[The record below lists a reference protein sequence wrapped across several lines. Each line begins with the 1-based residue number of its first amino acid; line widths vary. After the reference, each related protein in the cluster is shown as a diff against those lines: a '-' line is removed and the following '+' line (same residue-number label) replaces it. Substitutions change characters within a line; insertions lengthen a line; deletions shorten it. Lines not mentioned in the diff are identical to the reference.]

1 MNDDHGIEAELVWRL
16 GSGNNIEIT
25 EFGVFSESNR
35 RKGIGTRL
43 LRASID
49 DMLEFSKAEGI
60 ALLNV
65 YLFCETRNAAAR
77 SFYESHGFKLQA
89 QIGDMYEEEGGAVLY
104 SINIAT
110 ADQLL
115 QGTQANA
122 RP

>member
-1 MNDDHGIEAELVWRL
+1 MNDDHEIEAELVWRL

-35 RKGIGTRL
+35 RKGIGTLL
-43 LRASID
+43 LRAAIS
-49 DMLEFSKAEGI
+49 DMLDFSEAEGI

-65 YLFCETRNAAAR
+65 YLFCETRNTAAR

-89 QIGDMYEEEGGAVLY
+89 KVDELYEEEGGAVLY
-104 SINIAT
+104 SMNIGA
-110 ADQLL
+110 ANQALL
-115 QGTQANA
+115 GTQAGT